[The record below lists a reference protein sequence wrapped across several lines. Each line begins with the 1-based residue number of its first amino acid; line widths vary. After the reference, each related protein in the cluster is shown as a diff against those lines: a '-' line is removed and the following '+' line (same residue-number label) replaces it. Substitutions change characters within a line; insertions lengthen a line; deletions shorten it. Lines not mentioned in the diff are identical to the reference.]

1 MARTSG
7 KELESEQVEV
17 KMKQI
22 SRRKL
27 LEGAFV
33 AGGGMAA
40 SSLMAGA
47 GMRPA
52 WSLAGLD
59 EQAPSH
65 GGASAVTLFVGTHT
79 GTGSKGV
86 YAYDWSSATGT
97 ATQKKLAA
105 EIESPTYLALSPDKR
120 YLFTAN
126 EVDLFHGVKSGG
138 VSSFRVGP
146 GAGQLTAINGVTS
159 GGGGTC
165 FVGVDPSGRT
175 LLCANYTG
183 GSAASFRIGPDGVLS
198 QAVSEFHYTGHG
210 PNPDRQEASHVHRA
224 IASPSGKYAFFN
236 DLGLDVI
243 HIYKLDAATAKLTA
257 HTPAVWQAPPGSGP
271 RALRFHPNG
280 RWAYCVLEMGA
291 SVVLLEWDEA
301 AGTLT
306 TRQEAR
312 LTPEGFTGRAQ
323 ASEIVLDRSGRF
335 AYAAC
340 RFYDTLVNFSVDP
353 ETGRLTILGRSTC
366 GGKVPRDITLDPS
379 ERWMLVANQESDVIA
394 IIARDHGTGL
404 LADKAQTVP
413 LAKPQCLVFS

>member
-1 MARTSG
+1 
-7 KELESEQVEV
+7 
-17 KMKQI
+17 MKQI

-27 LEGAFV
+27 LEGAVV
-33 AGGGMAA
+33 AGSGIAV
-40 SSLMAGA
+40 SSLVAGA
-47 GMRPA
+47 GMRTA
-52 WSLAGLD
+52 GSLAGLD
-59 EQAPSH
+59 EKAPSQA
-65 GGASAVTLFVGTHT
+65 GASAVTLFVGTHT

-97 ATQKKLAA
+97 VSQEKLAA
-105 EIESPTYLALSPDKR
+105 EIESPTYVALSPNKR

-138 VSSFRVGP
+138 VSSFRIGP

-183 GSAASFRIGPDGVLS
+183 GSAASFRIGGDGVLS
-198 QAVSEFHYTGHG
+198 PAVSEFHYTGHG
-210 PNPDRQEASHVHRA
+210 PNPDRQEAPHVHRA

-243 HIYKLDAATAKLTA
+243 HIYKLDEATAKLTA
-257 HTPAVWQAPPGSGP
+257 HHPAVWQAPPGSGP

-379 ERWMLVANQESDVIA
+379 ERWMLVANQESDLIA
-394 IIARDHGTGL
+394 IIARDPATGL
-404 LADKAQTVP
+404 LADKAQAVP
-413 LAKPQCLVFS
+413 LVKPQCLVFL